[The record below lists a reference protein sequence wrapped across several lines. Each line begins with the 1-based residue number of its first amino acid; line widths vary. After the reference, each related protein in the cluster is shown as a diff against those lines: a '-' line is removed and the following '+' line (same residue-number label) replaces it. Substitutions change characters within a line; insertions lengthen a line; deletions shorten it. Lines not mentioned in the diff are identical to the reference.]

1 LSNKYNKQMQY
12 IWSGKKKM
20 VREFGFNSGL
30 GCLVRIM
37 GKGLIYEHTKG
48 RKVMFTTKNT
58 KGVKQKTYVTTPH

>member
-1 LSNKYNKQMQY
+1 
-12 IWSGKKKM
+12 M